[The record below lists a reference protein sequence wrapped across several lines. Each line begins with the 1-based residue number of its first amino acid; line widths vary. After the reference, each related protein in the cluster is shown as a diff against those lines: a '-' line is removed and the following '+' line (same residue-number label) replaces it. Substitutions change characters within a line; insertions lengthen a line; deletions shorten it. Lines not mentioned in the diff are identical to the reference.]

1 MDIIYKGK
9 KKDSFRT
16 IVAGEVFKYE
26 DCFCIRIETMTSD
39 IGIWYN
45 AVSLDDGNLLS
56 IDDDDA
62 IELVDAQLTVS

>member
-1 MDIIYKGK
+1 MEIIYKGK

-26 DCFCIRIETMTSD
+26 DCFCMRIETMTSD

-45 AVSLDDGNLLS
+45 AVNLDSGDLAS
-56 IDDDDA
+56 FDDDDV
-62 IELVDAQLTVS
+62 IELVDAQLTIS

>member
-16 IVAGEVFKYE
+16 IIAGEAFKYE
-26 DCFCIRIETMTSD
+26 DCFCMRIETVRND

-45 AVSLDDGNLLS
+45 AVNLDSGDLAS
-56 IDDDDA
+56 FDDDDI